1 MNLAGDEH
9 EEDDA
14 IFDSSDEENR
24 DESENDDEVIEEN
37 DTPNSERSNSTDDE
51 DNEDSIEDND
61 DEDDDVSSISDD
73 DFWPLMR
80 PVIDQLEIS
89 LEMKSKWCLMWCGE
103 DAINLS
109 LYVKIPSDEDHAT
122 GSLLNYF
129 RKQLPSQHFLVQSQ
143 Q

>member
-1 MNLAGDEH
+1 MNLAGDED

-24 DESENDDEVIEEN
+24 NESENDDEVIEEN

-51 DNEDSIEDND
+51 DSIEDND

-73 DFWPLMR
+73 DFWPLLR

-103 DAINLS
+103 NAINLS